1 MISKKKIISYKKLE
15 RLRQKNKYFLQT
27 LGYTSMKIMKK
38 YIIKEKVIII
48 TNFNYFA
55 TDKIK
60 KILFHIS
67 NRDNILLKNY

>member
-1 MISKKKIISYKKLE
+1 MISQKREISYKKLE
-15 RLRQKNKYFLQT
+15 RLRQKNKYFLRT

-38 YIIKEKVIII
+38 YIIKEKAII
-48 TNFNYFA
+48 TTNLNYFA

>member
-55 TDKIK
+55 ADKIK

>member
-1 MISKKKIISYKKLE
+1 
-15 RLRQKNKYFLQT
+15 
-27 LGYTSMKIMKK
+27 MKIMKK

-67 NRDNILLKNY
+67 NRDNILLKNNEKIKLIRVIINIKTK

>member
-1 MISKKKIISYKKLE
+1 
-15 RLRQKNKYFLQT
+15 
-27 LGYTSMKIMKK
+27 MKIMKK
-38 YIIKEKVIII
+38 YIIKEKAII
-48 TNFNYFA
+48 TTNLNYFA

>member
-1 MISKKKIISYKKLE
+1 
-15 RLRQKNKYFLQT
+15 
-27 LGYTSMKIMKK
+27 MKIMKK

>member
-1 MISKKKIISYKKLE
+1 
-15 RLRQKNKYFLQT
+15 
-27 LGYTSMKIMKK
+27 MKIMKK

-67 NRDNILLKNY
+67 NRDNILLKNYEKIKLIRVIINIKTK